1 MPKSEMSDTE
11 SDYDENEN
19 YNENYNEEEEE
30 DYPQNNQNQQ
40 NQQKVQEFIGVIGN
54 KPGWTNCMY
63 CDRSHPPSMHL
74 PGMEY
79 CIHCWAW
86 LNTNQLDLEKG
97 IYTGV
102 NSITD
107 VKNILKETFKLHDP
121 TKCTNVD
128 CAYNKIIKFEKEK
141 KLHYDF
147 CVELGFKVEVK
158 QNPINQ
164 SNSINSTNST
174 NQSGNQ
180 GFKLG
185 NKSNSR
191 INYKLSHITI

>member
-1 MPKSEMSDTE
+1 MSDTE

-19 YNENYNEEEEE
+19 YNEEE

-40 NQQKVQEFIGVIGN
+40 NNQKVQEFIGVIGN
-54 KPGWTNCMY
+54 KPGWINCMY

-74 PGMEY
+74 PGIEY

-86 LNTNQLDLEKG
+86 LNINQLDLEKG
-97 IYTGV
+97 TYNGL
-102 NSITD
+102 NSISD

-121 TKCTNVD
+121 TKCTNAD
-128 CAYNKIIKFEKEK
+128 CAYNMIIKFEKDK

-164 SNSINSTNST
+164 SNSTNST
-174 NQSGNQ
+174 NPSNNQ

-185 NKSNSR
+185 NKYNSR

>member
-11 SDYDENEN
+11 SEYDEN
-19 YNENYNEEEEE
+19 YDENYNEEE
-30 DYPQNNQNQQ
+30 DYQQNN
-40 NQQKVQEFIGVIGN
+40 QKVQEFIGVIGN

-74 PGMEY
+74 PGIEY

-102 NSITD
+102 NSIID

-121 TKCTNVD
+121 TKCVVPD
-128 CAYNKIIKFEKEK
+128 CAYNKIIKFEKDK
-141 KLHYDF
+141 KLHHDF

-158 QNPINQ
+158 QNSSNLTNTINLGNQ
-164 SNSINSTNST
+164 SENK
-174 NQSGNQ
+174 
-180 GFKLG
+180 GFKVS

>member
-1 MPKSEMSDTE
+1 MSDTVF
-11 SDYDENEN
+11 DYDENYDEN
-19 YNENYNEEEEE
+19 YNEEEE

-40 NQQKVQEFIGVIGN
+40 NQKVQEFIGVICN
-54 KPGWTNCMY
+54 KPGWTNCKY
-63 CDRSHPPSMHL
+63 CDISHPPSMHL

-102 NSITD
+102 NSIID
-107 VKNILKETFKLHDP
+107 VRNILKETFKLHYSI
-121 TKCTNVD
+121 KCVKSD
-128 CAYNKIIKFEKEK
+128 CVYNKIIKFEKDK

-147 CVELGFKVEVK
+147 CVELGFKVEIK
-158 QNPINQ
+158 QNS
-164 SNSINSTNST
+164 SNTTNST

-180 GFKLG
+180 EFKLV

>member
-1 MPKSEMSDTE
+1 MQKSAMSDIE

-19 YNENYNEEEEE
+19 YNEEEEA
-30 DYPQNNQNQQ
+30 YSQNNQNQQ
-40 NQQKVQEFIGVIGN
+40 NNQKVQEFVGVIDN
-54 KPGWTNCMY
+54 KQGWINWTNCMY

-107 VKNILKETFKLHDP
+107 VKNCLKKTFKLHDSK
-121 TKCTNVD
+121 KCINPD
-128 CAYNKIIKFEKEK
+128 CIYNKIIKFEKDK

-158 QNPINQ
+158 QNPL
-164 SNSINSTNST
+164 NSINPT
-174 NQSGNQ
+174 NQINNQ
-180 GFKLG
+180 GFKLY

-191 INYKLSHITI
+191 INYKLSHIII

>member
-1 MPKSEMSDTE
+1 MSDTE
-11 SDYDENEN
+11 SEYDENEN
-19 YNENYNEEEEE
+19 YNEEE
-30 DYPQNNQNQQ
+30 DYPQNN
-40 NQQKVQEFIGVIGN
+40 QKVQEFIGVIGN

-63 CDRSHPPSMHL
+63 CDSSHPPSMHL
-74 PGMEY
+74 PGMDY

-102 NSITD
+102 NSIID
-107 VKNILKETFKLHDP
+107 VKNILKKTFKLHNP
-121 TKCTNVD
+121 TKCVNPN
-128 CAYNKIIKFEKEK
+128 CAYNKIIKFEKDK

-147 CVELGFKVEVK
+147 CVELGFKVETK
-158 QNPINQ
+158 QNS
-164 SNSINSTNST
+164 SNPTNLT
-174 NQSGNQ
+174 NQSENH
-180 GFKLG
+180 GFKLS

>member
-1 MPKSEMSDTE
+1 MSDTE
-11 SDYDENEN
+11 SEYDENEN
-19 YNENYNEEEEE
+19 YNEEE
-30 DYPQNNQNQQ
+30 DYPQNPQNPQNQQ
-40 NQQKVQEFIGVIGN
+40 HQQKVQEFIGVVGN

-74 PGMEY
+74 PGIEY
-79 CIHCWAW
+79 CVHCWAW
-86 LNTNQLDLEKG
+86 LNVNQLDLEKG
-97 IYTGV
+97 TYNGL
-102 NSITD
+102 NSIAD

-121 TKCTNVD
+121 TKCVNSD

-158 QNPINQ
+158 QNPSNPSNPSNQLNQ
-164 SNSINSTNST
+164 SN
-174 NQSGNQ
+174 QSNEFGY
-180 GFKLG
+180 KLG